1 MRTFLHVRSP
11 RDPYFHVHPLHG
23 SFSVITTMLL
33 AGLVVL
39 MLVMTAR

>member
-11 RDPYFHVHPLHG
+11 RDPYFQVHPLHG